1 MEDHMR
7 NEDIKN
13 LKKEQKEVK
22 KEATS
27 RDEKKRV
34 KKDFKDMKERY
45 KELTRI
51 SKEYNLN
58 ETPEEFWSRQDIP
71 TFDEFMKDKD
81 NK

>member
-1 MEDHMR
+1 MR

-13 LKKEQKEVK
+13 LKKEYKEVK